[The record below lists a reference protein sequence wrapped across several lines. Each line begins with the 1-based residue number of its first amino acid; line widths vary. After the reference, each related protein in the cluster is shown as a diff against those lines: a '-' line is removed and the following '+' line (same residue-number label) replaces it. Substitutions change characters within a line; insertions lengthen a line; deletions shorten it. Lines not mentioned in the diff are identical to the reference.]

1 SPPVADLVCRMV
13 MPNYIPKAFGISP
26 FLLDY
31 YILSF
36 GIKRNINFDSI
47 ILCSLP
53 SNYICRLLYS
63 HVLFILNFYLKHSPY
78 F

>member
-31 YILSF
+31 YILRV
-36 GIKRNINFDSI
+36 GITYCIDMIKDADGRFKHLKWDKTFD
-47 ILCSLP
+47 
-53 SNYICRLLYS
+53 
-63 HVLFILNFYLKHSPY
+63 
-78 F
+78 

>member
-1 SPPVADLVCRMV
+1 

-36 GIKRNINFDSI
+36 GIYSPVYAQLIDFELFQKAKISAATASWDNDIDI
-47 ILCSLP
+47 DP
-53 SNYICRLLYS
+53 DRLYLES
-63 HVLFILNFYLKHSPY
+63 VLID
-78 F
+78 

>member
-1 SPPVADLVCRMV
+1 

-36 GIKRNINFDSI
+36 HITEKTTYNEVVF
-47 ILCSLP
+47 
-53 SNYICRLLYS
+53 LLTMKI
-63 HVLFILNFYLKHSPY
+63 FKFTTP
-78 F
+78 